1 MCIECTICCRNS
13 RYLEKTFQPTAYLG
27 IQLKEPI
34 DMYISKE
41 HYNLILKKMEQM
53 NADKV
58 IIRWPWPN
66 IDVDFTPWP
75 VYTFL
80 NGNTTT
86 YSVQVDP
93 SNKLVLS
100 QGIDIKIEDPKK
112 RKLRGK

>member
-1 MCIECTICCRNS
+1 
-13 RYLEKTFQPTAYLG
+13 
-27 IQLKEPI
+27 
-34 DMYISKE
+34 
-41 HYNLILKKMEQM
+41 MEQM